1 VENSVEKVE
10 NTVGNPA
17 SFSQIQWKTQWKKL
31 KDDSSGDKTR
41 ERNGRRGRSLPQTL
55 AGIFLNGV
63 GKHDTMVC
71 RKALRKR
78 AAKFKTRRRLP
89 MNWITKLERKFGR
102 YCIPNL
108 ISILIGGQILVYAV
122 ELFVNQYISF
132 YLNLDR
138 GALLAGQIWRV
149 ITFMFVPFSGGGP
162 LIDLGVHFIDLAM
175 YFMGSPK
182 PVAVSG
188 CTYCKFADSTISDSV
203 HSQFGEKVAGG
214 TFDVE
219 DLSIGFI
226 RFADGRSLQIE
237 FSWASNIEEEKNFV
251 EMRGEKLGFT
261 ICNDQL
267 TVYGEQA
274 GHLTDTKVHV
284 GPNFGHAR
292 YIRHFYD
299 VAYNGAEPIYDIEE
313 GVNMIRILNAMYESA
328 ATGKEVRL

>member
-1 VENSVEKVE
+1 
-10 NTVGNPA
+10 
-17 SFSQIQWKTQWKKL
+17 
-31 KDDSSGDKTR
+31 
-41 ERNGRRGRSLPQTL
+41 
-55 AGIFLNGV
+55 
-63 GKHDTMVC
+63 M
-71 RKALRKR
+71 
-78 AAKFKTRRRLP
+78 
-89 MNWITKLERKFGR
+89 
-102 YCIPNL
+102 
-108 ISILIGGQILVYAV
+108 
-122 ELFVNQYISF
+122 
-132 YLNLDR
+132 
-138 GALLAGQIWRV
+138 
-149 ITFMFVPFSGGGP
+149 
-162 LIDLGVHFIDLAM
+162 
-175 YFMGSPK
+175 
-182 PVAVSG
+182 
-188 CTYCKFADSTISDSV
+188 
-203 HSQFGEKVAGG
+203 AGG

-251 EMRGEKLGFT
+251 ELRGEKLGFT